1 MDIENTK
8 RSQVKIQK
16 TAGVEQCF
24 PGWVSNLD
32 GRSTHDG
39 ATARR
44 PRYQARATA
53 VLVWNGGRGPLPL
66 LAELVMAHQGWQT
79 DGRAQRAKIRL
90 QETARARHDAFGAS
104 SLLQISK
111 SQCRPERPG
120 RSGCGGAIRQSKGP
134 EFHADRNAHNRP
146 EPGIKFYILR
156 FRPVCTFLGEAART
170 AWVWLAM
177 TIACQ
182 RLHFL
187 EVLFPRS
194 SSF

>member
-53 VLVWNGGRGPLPL
+53 VLVWNGGSVAPLPL

-79 DGRAQRAKIRL
+79 DGQAQRAKIRCRKRRESGTMRSE
-90 QETARARHDAFGAS
+90 QVPS
-104 SLLQISK
+104 SK
-111 SQCRPERPG
+111 SQKPVLVQSRLADLVAVVPFGSPKELSPTPIATPTTG
-120 RSGCGGAIRQSKGP
+120 RSQA
-134 EFHADRNAHNRP
+134 
-146 EPGIKFYILR
+146 
-156 FRPVCTFLGEAART
+156 
-170 AWVWLAM
+170 
-177 TIACQ
+177 
-182 RLHFL
+182 
-187 EVLFPRS
+187 
-194 SSF
+194 

>member
-53 VLVWNGGRGPLPL
+53 VLVWNGGSGPLPL

-79 DGRAQRAKIRL
+79 DGQAQRAKIRCRKRREPGTMRSEQVPSPNL
-90 QETARARHDAFGAS
+90 KKPVQAKAAWQIWLRWRHSA
-104 SLLQISK
+104 
-111 SQCRPERPG
+111 
-120 RSGCGGAIRQSKGP
+120 SKGP
-134 EFHADRNAHNRP
+134 ESHADRNAHNRP
-146 EPGIKFYILR
+146 EPGIKFY
-156 FRPVCTFLGEAART
+156 TFPTGL
-170 AWVWLAM
+170 
-177 TIACQ
+177 
-182 RLHFL
+182 
-187 EVLFPRS
+187 
-194 SSF
+194 

>member
-53 VLVWNGGRGPLPL
+53 VLVWNGGSGPLPL
-66 LAELVMAHQGWQT
+66 WLSWLWHT
-79 DGRAQRAKIRL
+79 KDGKLMVKLSGQRSVAGNGASPARCVRRKFPPPNL
-90 QETARARHDAFGAS
+90 KKPVQARAAW
-104 SLLQISK
+104 QIW
-111 SQCRPERPG
+111 
-120 RSGCGGAIRQSKGP
+120 
-134 EFHADRNAHNRP
+134 
-146 EPGIKFYILR
+146 LR
-156 FRPVCTFLGEAART
+156 WCHSAVQRT
-170 AWVWLAM
+170 
-177 TIACQ
+177 
-182 RLHFL
+182 
-187 EVLFPRS
+187 
-194 SSF
+194 

>member
-53 VLVWNGGRGPLPL
+53 VLVWNGGSGPLPL

-79 DGRAQRAKIRL
+79 DGQAQRAKIRCRKRR
-90 QETARARHDAFGAS
+90 EPGTMRS
-104 SLLQISK
+104 EKVPSSK
-111 SQCRPERPG
+111 SQKASAGQSGLADLVAVVPFGSPKDLSPTPIATPTTG
-120 RSGCGGAIRQSKGP
+120 RSQA
-134 EFHADRNAHNRP
+134 
-146 EPGIKFYILR
+146 
-156 FRPVCTFLGEAART
+156 
-170 AWVWLAM
+170 
-177 TIACQ
+177 
-182 RLHFL
+182 
-187 EVLFPRS
+187 
-194 SSF
+194 

>member
-1 MDIENTK
+1 MDIESTK

-53 VLVWNGGRGPLPL
+53 VLVWNGGSGPLPL

-79 DGRAQRAKIRL
+79 DGQAQRAKIRCRKRREPGTMRSE
-90 QETARARHDAFGAS
+90 QVPS
-104 SLLQISK
+104 SKISK

-134 EFHADRNAHNRP
+134 ESHADRNAHNRP
-146 EPGIKFYILR
+146 EPGIKFYIHVSDRFVPFWAKLR
-156 FRPVCTFLGEAART
+156 G
-170 AWVWLAM
+170 
-177 TIACQ
+177 
-182 RLHFL
+182 LHGYGL
-187 EVLFPRS
+187 P
-194 SSF
+194 

>member
-53 VLVWNGGRGPLPL
+53 VLVWNGGSGPLPL

-79 DGRAQRAKIRL
+79 DGQAQRAKIRCRKRREPGTMRSE
-90 QETARARHDAFGAS
+90 QVPS
-104 SLLQISK
+104 SK
-111 SQCRPERPG
+111 SQKASAGQSGLADLVAVVPFGSPKDLSSTPIATPTTG
-120 RSGCGGAIRQSKGP
+120 RSQA
-134 EFHADRNAHNRP
+134 
-146 EPGIKFYILR
+146 
-156 FRPVCTFLGEAART
+156 
-170 AWVWLAM
+170 
-177 TIACQ
+177 
-182 RLHFL
+182 
-187 EVLFPRS
+187 
-194 SSF
+194 